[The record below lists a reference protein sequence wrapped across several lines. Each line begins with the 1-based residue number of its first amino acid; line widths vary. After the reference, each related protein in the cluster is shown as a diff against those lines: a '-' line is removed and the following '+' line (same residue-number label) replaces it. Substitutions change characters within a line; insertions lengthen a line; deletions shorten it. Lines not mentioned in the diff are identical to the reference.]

1 MMPDLEGIE
10 GIDGVEG
17 LGAIENIVDEELG
30 NLGVPDSNARRN
42 AARRVATKMKQPIRK
57 ANAVGVRKG
66 FQKGKTSTQTATS
79 ITGAITSKGWFELK
93 KAELPAD
100 VQQGLANK
108 TLQVV
113 DSNIYGVKPIVD
125 KQVIDLLT
133 SSDDKSVG
141 KSNINGAKL
150 DIGEHFLVTA
160 ICLDF
165 GQFDVAAGETA
176 ADALFGADFPA
187 KIRNG
192 EFELKIGAE
201 TLLPE
206 NLSCEVFANETIT
219 SEKFHVFK
227 MENPKWIR
235 PQMEIKPRLT
245 MTKSGEAGE
254 AVKLT
259 LMGCRVH
266 KK

>member
-1 MMPDLEGIE
+1 MMPELEGMDGIE
-10 GIDGVEG
+10 GVEG

-30 NLGVPDSNARRN
+30 NLGVPAGSQRRS
-42 AARRVATKMKQPIRK
+42 AARRITTKMKQPIRK
-57 ANAVGVRKG
+57 ANAMGARKG

-79 ITGAITSKGWFELK
+79 ITGSMTSKGWFELK
-93 KAELPAD
+93 KAELPGD
-100 VQQGLANK
+100 IQQGLANQ

-113 DSNIYGVKPIVD
+113 DANIYAIKPIEN
-125 KQVIDLLT
+125 KQVVELLT
-133 SSDDKSVG
+133 SSDNKVVG
-141 KSNINGAKL
+141 ESNVNGAKL

-165 GQFDVAAGETA
+165 GTFTPATEKAVDAA
-176 ADALFGADFPA
+176 FGVDFPA

-192 EFELKIGAE
+192 EFELKIGSE

-206 NLSCEVFANETIT
+206 NLSCEVFANETMT

-227 MENPKWIR
+227 LENPKWIK
-235 PQMEIKPRLT
+235 PQVEIKPRLT
-245 MTKSGEAGE
+245 MTKAGEAGE
-254 AVKLT
+254 AVKVT
-259 LMGCRVH
+259 LIGCRVH